1 MIGLQI
7 RPFLRSFFI
16 TKICLT
22 ESDYACSIK
31 EKDYSCRLEGGTGYG
46 LQNFRQRMEGDGNS
60 LGEGRSHAKR
70 GDGCPDGGVEQ
81 KHGVYLS
88 EHKGLVAAEGSP
100 KRYAAVIGR
109 EECVRQE
116 EESFL
121 NKVYHGSAGKLVAA
135 FVEEGRLTE
144 KEKAMLKQLLEGMDV

>member
-1 MIGLQI
+1 
-7 RPFLRSFFI
+7 
-16 TKICLT
+16 
-22 ESDYACSIK
+22 
-31 EKDYSCRLEGGTGYG
+31 
-46 LQNFRQRMEGDGNS
+46 MEGDGNS
-60 LGEGRSHAKR
+60 LGEGHSHAKR
-70 GDGCPDGGVEQ
+70 GDGCPDGNT
-81 KHGVYLS
+81 VYTFLS
-88 EHKGLVAAEGSP
+88 RLEHKGLVVAEGSP